1 MTVPEPLH
9 LWRETVRPEWID
21 YNGHMNVAY
30 YVLILDHAVDALWEY
45 LGIGRDYRTAKSG
58 STFAVE
64 AHVTYA
70 HELLEG
76 ARVRVETR
84 LVGFDEKRIHH
95 YHELYHEEAGFLAA
109 TAEFLSL
116 HVDLDSR
123 KVTPF
128 PPEVQV
134 RLAEVRTA
142 HDALP
147 RPDRLGRTIRVPG
160 R

>member
-1 MTVPEPLH
+1 MAVPAPLE

-45 LGIGRDYRTAKSG
+45 LGIGRGYRTATSG

-70 HELLEG
+70 QELTEESP
-76 ARVRVETR
+76 VRSTSR
-84 LVGFDEKRIHH
+84 LIGFDAKRIHH
-95 YHELYHEEAGFLAA
+95 YHELYHAEAGFLAA

-116 HVDLDSR
+116 HVDLSTR
-123 KVTPF
+123 RVTPM
-128 PPEVQV
+128 PDAVQR
-134 RLAEVRTA
+134 RLAEVMA
-142 HDALP
+142 SHDSLP
-147 RPDRLGRTIRVPG
+147 RPEKLGRTIKVPA

>member
-1 MTVPEPLH
+1 MTIAAPLQ

-45 LGIGRDYRTAKSG
+45 LGIGRAYRDARSG
-58 STFAVE
+58 SVFAVE

-70 HELLEG
+70 RELLAG
-76 ARVRVETR
+76 ADVRVETR
-84 LVGFDEKRIHH
+84 LIGFDEKRIHY
-95 YHELYHEEAGFLAA
+95 YHEIYHAEDGFLAA
-109 TAEFLSL
+109 TGEFLSL

-128 PPEVQV
+128 APEVLA
-134 RLAEVRTA
+134 RLAEVQAA
-142 HDALP
+142 HDGLP
-147 RPDRLGRTIRVPG
+147 RPERLGRTIGVPG

>member
-1 MTVPEPLH
+1 MTIPAPLD

-30 YVLILDHAVDALWEY
+30 YVLILDHAVDAFWDY
-45 LGIGRDYRTAKSG
+45 VGLGAENLKRHNG

-70 HELLEG
+70 KELMAG
-76 ARVRVETR
+76 APVRCTSR
-84 LVGFDEKRIHH
+84 LIGVDEKRIHH
-95 YHELYHEEAGFLAA
+95 YHELWHAEEGTLSA

-116 HVDLDSR
+116 YVDMGLR
-123 KVTPF
+123 KVAPMPKDIQDRF
-128 PPEVQV
+128 ADV
-134 RLAEVRTA
+134 LAA
-142 HDALP
+142 HSALP
-147 RPDRLGRTIRVPG
+147 LPDKLGHVIRMPG

>member
-1 MTVPEPLH
+1 MTIPAPLH

-45 LGIGRDYRTAKSG
+45 LGVGRAYRDAKSG

-76 ARVRVETR
+76 AKVRVETR
-84 LVGFDEKRIHH
+84 LVGYDEKRIHH
-95 YHELYHEEAGFLAA
+95 YHELYHADDGYLAA

-116 HVDLDSR
+116 HVDLESR

-128 PPEVQV
+128 PAESMA
-134 RLAEVRTA
+134 RLAEVLAA